1 MRKIA
6 PTNWPRLI
14 AVYSDIGLRFA
25 LAIVVGGYLGYW
37 LDKKLS
43 ISPLALIVGI
53 MFGATAG
60 FVSLYRTVMRTEAR
74 HDSKPTGQGKEES
87 SQKN

>member
-1 MRKIA
+1 MRKAA

-14 AVYSDIGLRFA
+14 AVYSDVGLRFA
-25 LAIVVGGYLGYW
+25 LAIVIGGLLGHW
-37 LDKKLS
+37 LDQKLS
-43 ISPLALIVGI
+43 LAPLALIVGI

-60 FVSLYRTVMRTEAR
+60 FINLYRTVMRTEKEAVQ
-74 HDSKPTGQGKEES
+74 SAQGKEES

>member
-1 MRKIA
+1 VRKA
-6 PTNWPRLI
+6 VPTNWPRLI

-25 LAIVVGGYLGYW
+25 LAIVLGGLLGHW
-37 LDKKLS
+37 LDQKLS
-43 ISPLALIVGI
+43 VAPLALIVGI

-60 FVSLYRTVMRTEAR
+60 FINLYRTVMRTEKEALG
-74 HDSKPTGQGKEES
+74 SAQGKEES